1 MGNKEDWMSFPGY
14 TRYFVSNTGKI
25 KVIKKSQH
33 KNGIGFSERVLKSR
47 KINGYPAHTLISD
60 RGEKK
65 TVYTHKAIAIC
76 FVSKPNSKTKLI
88 VVHKDGN
95 KANNVVENLE
105 WRSFS
110 DFMKTEFLTGRRSNK
125 GLWDKRIKKY
135 GPAGGIKPTG
145 KKVSLSPEEIK
156 EIYKLYHNKGLTLKK
171 IANEFNCSASHI
183 YNLLKR
189 YSAIS

>member
-1 MGNKEDWMSFPGY
+1 MSIKEEWMSFPGY

-25 KVIKKSQH
+25 KIIKKSQH
-33 KNGIGFSERVLKSR
+33 NNGVGFSELLLKSR
-47 KINGYPAHTLISD
+47 KINGYQAHTLISD
-60 RGEKK
+60 KGDKK
-65 TVYTHKAIAIC
+65 TIYTHKAIAIC

-105 WRSFS
+105 WRSYS

-125 GLWDKRIKKY
+125 NLWEKRVQKY
-135 GPAGGIKPTG
+135 GPIGGKRASG
-145 KKVSLSPEEIK
+145 KKVNLSPENMED
-156 EIYKLYHNKGLTLKK
+156 IYKMYNIERFTLKK
-171 IANEFNCSASHI
+171 IADKFNCSAPHI

-189 YSAIS
+189 HKVSK